1 MVSHAYIKI
10 NGITGTIILLRELET
25 TMKMTT
31 EEAFVKVLQM
41 HGIEN
46 AFGIIGSAM
55 MPVSDLFPQ
64 AGITF
69 WDCAHETNAGMICD
83 GYTRST
89 GKMAMAIA
97 QNGPGITGF
106 VTPIKTAYWNHT
118 PMLLVTPQAANK
130 TMGQGGFQEVE
141 QMALFKDMVCY
152 QEEVRDASRIPEVLN
167 RVIEQA
173 WRGSAPAQMNVPRDF
188 WTQVIDVELPQI
200 VRFERPAGGAK
211 AITEAAEMLSTAKFP
226 VILSGAGVV
235 IGGAI
240 PDCIALAE
248 RLDAPVCSGY
258 QHNDSFPG
266 SHPMAAGPLGYNGSK
281 AGMQLI
287 AQADVVLA
295 LGTRL
300 NPFSTL
306 PGYGIDYW
314 PKEAKIIQ
322 VDINPDRIG
331 LTKPVTIG
339 ICGDAKQVAQSILA
353 QLSSSAGDSNR
364 EERKA
369 IIHQTKSAW
378 AQELSSL
385 DHEDDDPGTVWN
397 AEARVRDADRMSPRQ
412 AWRAIQAGLPTE
424 AIISSD
430 IGNNCAI
437 GNAYPTF
444 EEGRKYLAPGLF
456 GPCGYGFPS
465 ILGAKIGNPDTPVVG
480 FAGDGAFGIS
490 MNEMSSCGREEWPA
504 ITMVIFRN
512 YQWGAEK
519 RNTILWYEDNFVGTE
534 LDPHLS
540 YAKVAEGCGLKGVT
554 EHSQDELTEALKNSC
569 EEQKNGVTTF
579 IEVILNQELG
589 EPFRRDAM
597 KAPVQVAGID
607 PNDMRQQQI

>member
-1 MVSHAYIKI
+1 
-10 NGITGTIILLRELET
+10 
-25 TMKMTT
+25 MKMTT

-41 HGIEN
+41 HGIEHG
-46 AFGIIGSAM
+46 FGIIGSAF
-55 MPVSDLFPQ
+55 MPISDLFPQ

-69 WDCAHETNAGMICD
+69 WDVAHETNGGLICD

-106 VTPIKTAYWNHT
+106 VTAIKTAYWNHT
-118 PMLLVTPQAANK
+118 PMLLVTPQAANR
-130 TMGQGGFQEVE
+130 TIGQGGFQEVE
-141 QMALFKDMVCY
+141 QMALFRDMVCY
-152 QEEVRDASRIPEVLN
+152 QEEVRDASRVPEVLN
-167 RVIEQA
+167 RVIQKA
-173 WRGSAPAQMNVPRDF
+173 KRLSAPAQINIPRDF
-188 WTQVIDVELPQI
+188 WTQVIDVPLPAI
-200 VRFERPAGGAK
+200 VDFERPAGGSK
-211 AITEAAEMLSTAKFP
+211 AITEAAKLLSEAKFP

-235 IGGAI
+235 LANAI
-240 PDCIALAE
+240 PACAALAE
-248 RLDAPVCSGY
+248 QLDAPVCNNY

-266 SHPMAAGPLGYNGSK
+266 SHRLAVGPLGYNGSK
-281 AGMQLI
+281 AAMELI
-287 AQADVVLA
+287 SRADVVLA

-314 PKEAKIIQ
+314 PKDAKIIQ

-331 LTKPVTIG
+331 LTKPVTVG
-339 ICGDAKQVAQSILA
+339 ICGDAGMVAQSILA
-353 QLSSSAGDSNR
+353 QLSPTAGDYQR
-364 EERKA
+364 DDRKA
-369 IIHQTKSAW
+369 LIHQKKSSW
-378 AQELSSL
+378 LQELSSL
-385 DHEDDDPGTVWN
+385 DHEADDEGTSWN
-397 AEARVRDADRMSPRQ
+397 HDARQRDSDRMSPRQ
-412 AWRAIQAGLPTE
+412 AWRAIQAALPRN
-424 AIISSD
+424 AIVSSD

-444 EEGRKYLAPGLF
+444 EQGRKYLAPGLF

-465 ILGAKIGNPDTPVVG
+465 IIGAKIGNPDVPCIG

-490 MNEMSSCGREEWPA
+490 MNEMSSVGRKEWPG

-519 RNTILWYEDNFVGTE
+519 RNTTLWYNNNFVGTE

-540 YAKVAEGCGLKGVT
+540 YAKVAEGCGLKGVVAT
-554 EHSQDELTEALKNSC
+554 TPAELTEALREACAAQAK
-569 EEQKNGVTTF
+569 GTTTF

-597 KAPVQVAGID
+597 KKPVSVAGI
-607 PNDMRQQQI
+607 NRADMRPQAGA

>member
-1 MVSHAYIKI
+1 
-10 NGITGTIILLRELET
+10 
-25 TMKMTT
+25 MKMTT

-41 HGIEN
+41 HGIEH

-55 MPVSDLFPQ
+55 MPVSDLFPK

-69 WDCAHETNAGMICD
+69 WDCAHETNGGLMCD
-83 GYTRST
+83 GFIRAT

-97 QNGPGITGF
+97 QNGPGVTGF
-106 VTPIKTAYWNHT
+106 VTAVKTAYWNHT

-130 TMGQGGFQEVE
+130 TIGQGGFQEME
-141 QMALFKDMVCY
+141 QMRLFSDCVCY
-152 QEEVRDASRIPEVLN
+152 QEEVRDPSRIPEVLN
-167 RVIEQA
+167 RVILKA
-173 WRGSAPAQMNVPRDF
+173 WRSSAPAQINIPRDM
-188 WTQVIDVELPQI
+188 WTQVIDVDLPQM
-200 VRFERPAGGAK
+200 VRFERPAGGEDAV
-211 AITEAAEMLSTAKFP
+211 AEAARLLSFARFP

-235 IGGAI
+235 LSGAI
-240 PDCIALAE
+240 PDLVKLAE
-248 RLDAPVCSGY
+248 RLDAPVCSNY

-266 SHPMAAGPLGYNGSK
+266 SHPLAVGPLGYNGSK
-281 AGMQLI
+281 AAMELI
-287 AQADVVLA
+287 AKADVVLA

-314 PKEAKIIQ
+314 PREAKVIQ
-322 VDINPDRIG
+322 VDINADRIG
-331 LTKPVTIG
+331 LTKKVTVG
-339 ICGDAKQVAQSILA
+339 IEGDAAKVARGILA
-353 QLSSSAGDSNR
+353 LLSASAGD
-364 EERKA
+364 EGRKA
-369 IIHQTKSAW
+369 RRDLIGTTKSRW

-385 DHEDDDPGTVWN
+385 DHEEDDPGTVWN
-397 AEARVRDADRMSPRQ
+397 AEARSREADLMSPRQ
-412 AWRAIQAGLPTE
+412 AWRAIQAAIPAD

-444 EEGRKYLAPGLF
+444 EKGRKYLAPGLF

-465 ILGAKIGNPDTPVVG
+465 ILGAKIGCPNTPVIG

-490 MNEMSSCGREEWPA
+490 MNEMTSSGREDWPA

-519 RNTILWYEDNFVGTE
+519 RNTTLWFDNNFVGTE
-534 LDPHLS
+534 LDRDTS
-540 YAKVAEGCGLKGVT
+540 YAGIARACGAEGVVVR
-554 EHSQDELTEALKNSC
+554 SAQELTEELRRAVDRQMKDR
-569 EEQKNGVTTF
+569 KTTF

-597 KAPVQVAGID
+597 KKPVSVAGISKA
-607 PNDMRQQQI
+607 DMRPQTGAL